1 MAALRSPAVS
11 PEMSQSLSQC
21 RPGTILTTVQ
31 FQFKKHFQLDEAR
44 QLLGKLR
51 HTFSFIHISRD
62 RLLVCE
68 KKLAHRLVKTGGD
81 LGGQEVNAL
90 LRAMLAIH
98 EGISDITGR
107 GIQIKD
113 LDRGLVDFPH
123 LRNGREVF
131 LCWELED
138 EDIEFWH
145 EIDSGHAGRERL

>member
-1 MAALRSPAVS
+1 M
-11 PEMSQSLSQC
+11 LS
-21 RPGTILTTVQ
+21 TVQ
-31 FQFKKHFQLDEAR
+31 FQFKKHFQLSEAR
-44 QLLGKLR
+44 QLIGTLR

-62 RLLVCE
+62 QLMMCE
-68 KKLAHRLVKTGGD
+68 KKLAHRLLKTGGD
-81 LGGQEVNAL
+81 LGGLEVSTL

-98 EGISDITGR
+98 EGISDITAR

-113 LDRGLVDFPH
+113 LDRGMVDFPH